1 MRETTTIGALLLL
14 LTMACAKQE
23 AEPAA
28 PAAPPAQPSTTGGT
42 AGFALQ
48 RAHGEESSGTAASGL
63 TFDLP
68 AAWQRDTPSSAM
80 RLAQATVPGAAG
92 AGELAVFYFGPG
104 QGGGVEN
111 NFERWLGQVQSDGV
125 AKPER
130 GSFEANGFRI
140 SWIDARGT
148 LLPSGMGSGSGDA
161 ATRLAPPRR
170 RRRGRRRPW
179 FFKLTG
185 PDATLAA
192 EREPF
197 LTMLRSVRRP

>member
-148 LLPSGMGSGSGDA
+148 LLPSGMGSGPATPQPGSRLLGAVVEGD
-161 ATRLAPPRR
+161 
-170 RRRGRRRPW
+170 GGPW